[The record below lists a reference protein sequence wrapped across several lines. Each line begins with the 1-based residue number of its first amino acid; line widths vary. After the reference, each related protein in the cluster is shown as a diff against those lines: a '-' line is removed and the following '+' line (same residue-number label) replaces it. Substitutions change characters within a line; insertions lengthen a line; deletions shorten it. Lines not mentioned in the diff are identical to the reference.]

1 MTTELKVIIFISVL
15 LLAAIGYLIHKVL
28 NIQYIQTM
36 NMSQQNLQQQNEN
49 KNQENLVVL
58 RQLSKNIVQNQE
70 NIKKEISRM
79 NEKNSS
85 NSEMISR
92 MSIHIDDINNIMI
105 NKKSRGN
112 LNWFKSQGQISDSS
126 C

>member
-1 MTTELKVIIFISVL
+1 
-15 LLAAIGYLIHKVL
+15 
-28 NIQYIQTM
+28 
-36 NMSQQNLQQQNEN
+36 
-49 KNQENLVVL
+49 
-58 RQLSKNIVQNQE
+58 
-70 NIKKEISRM
+70 M

-112 LNWFKSQGQISDSS
+112 WGEYQLNSLISIYAGESKEVFESQYTLKNGMIGDVALHLPGS
-126 C
+126 